1 MHSIRKLLHEVQ
13 IKKCAMLAHFYEL
26 LSHFLVI
33 IMLIIYLCHEQR
45 IVYIWKRILLLFQM
59 KA

>member
-1 MHSIRKLLHEVQ
+1 MHSIRKLLYEVQ

-26 LSHFLVI
+26 RSYFFAI
-33 IMLIIYLCHEQR
+33 IMLIIYLCHEQKTM
-45 IVYIWKRILLLFQM
+45 YIWKRILLLFQM